1 MMGVLLAEV
10 AEVSSAVAGSSG
22 RLAKIAAIAAA
33 LRSAGPDEVPIVVA
47 YLSGELP
54 QRQIGVGWAAL
65 RSAPPASVAPSLTI
79 LGLDASFS
87 EIGAVV
93 GPGSVAERKRLVEE
107 VLSAAT
113 AEEQYFLVRL
123 LSGELRQGALDG
135 VMTEAVARASEIPV
149 ALVRRAVML
158 RGSLPAVAEAALEG
172 GADALSDFGLLVGQ
186 PLKPMLASSAPSVE
200 AALAKIAADADK
212 ARGGAGKAGAGKAG
226 AGKAGANAG
235 KAGADESDAVAGAV
249 AAAVEWKLDGIR
261 VQAHI
266 SGGSVRLFTRTL
278 DDITVRLPEV
288 VTALAALPLRTAVF
302 DGELIALRPDG
313 RPYAFQ
319 DTAARAA
326 SQGGAGGDGAGG
338 AAQGDPSVPLSAFLF
353 DALHLDGAD
362 LIDLPDV
369 ERRDALA
376 AVVPPGMLMPR
387 LVTADATEAD
397 AFFRD
402 AVARGHE
409 GVVVKSLAT
418 PYAAGRRGAG
428 WIKVKPRHT
437 LDLVVLAVEWGH
449 GRRKGWLS
457 NLHLGARDPETG
469 GWVMLGKTFKGLT
482 DELLTWQTARLLE
495 LEDHRDDWTVYVR
508 PELVVEI
515 AFDGVQRSPR
525 YPGGVALRFAR
536 VLRYREDK
544 PAAEADTIAS
554 VLDLAAD

>member
-1 MMGVLLAEV
+1 M
-10 AEVSSAVAGSSG
+10 
-22 RLAKIAAIAAA
+22 
-33 LRSAGPDEVPIVVA
+33 VVA

-54 QRQIGVGWAAL
+54 LRQIGVGWAAL
-65 RSAPPASVAPSLTI
+65 RSVPGPAEASSLTV
-79 LGLDASFS
+79 LGVDQAFS
-87 EIGAVV
+87 RIGAVA
-93 GPGSVAERKRLVEE
+93 GKGSAAERKRLVAE
-107 VLSAAT
+107 LFAAAT

-135 VMTEAVARASEIPV
+135 VMTDAVAKAAGVPAAE
-149 ALVRRAVML
+149 VRRAVML
-158 RGSLPAVAEAALEG
+158 SGSLAATAQAALG
-172 GADALSDFGLLVGQ
+172 GGSEALARFGLQIGR
-186 PLKPMLASSAPSVE
+186 PLKPMLASSE
-200 AALAKIAADADK
+200 ASIGEALARID
-212 ARGGAGKAGAGKAG
+212 G
-226 AGKAGANAG
+226 
-235 KAGADESDAVAGAV
+235 

-266 SGGSVRLFTRTL
+266 ANGKVRLFTRSL
-278 DDITVRLPEV
+278 DDITDRLPEV
-288 VTALAALPLRTAVF
+288 VTALGALTVRDAVF

-326 SQGGAGGDGAGG
+326 SEIDPPRAYNADEHSAAKQGAGT
-338 AAQGDPSVPLSAFLF
+338 VPLSVFLF
-353 DALHLDGAD
+353 DALHLNGAD
-362 LIDLPDV
+362 LIDLADA
-369 ERRDALA
+369 ERHAALA
-376 AVVPPGMLMPR
+376 SVVPQAMLMPR
-387 LVTADATEAD
+387 LVTDSAQEATEFFADA
-397 AFFRD
+397 
-402 AVARGHE
+402 VSRGHE
-409 GVVVKSLAT
+409 GVVVKSLTT

-449 GRRKGWLS
+449 GRRQGWLS

-482 DELLTWQTARLLE
+482 DELLTWQTERLLA

-544 PAAEADTIAS
+544 TAMEADTIDMVTA
-554 VLDLAAD
+554 LAPLTD